1 MMYLIEVAI
10 AVVSLAAGYGL
21 GIWHHPLG
29 KKHVRLQYELNR
41 DWSNPTSAETKMLI
55 KRIKSL

>member
-21 GIWHHPLG
+21 GIWHHPRG
-29 KKHVRLQYELNR
+29 KKLDRLTRELKRN
-41 DWSNPTSAETKMLI
+41 WSNPTSAETKMLI
-55 KRIKSL
+55 QRIKSL